1 MKHVIAIV
9 AMKQLRAAT
18 ATLVVSLALVAP
30 AAAQQPTT
38 DDAWHV
44 TIEPYLMAAA
54 MSGTSGVRGRE
65 VEVDMSASD
74 IFSNLEFGAMGIV
87 EARKGNWGVGTDLIF
102 MNLGMATDRPAADL
116 DFNQSAFA
124 FYGLRRISDM
134 AEATFG
140 IRINGVDGGITFKQE
155 SLLPGGTTFS
165 QSKWWTDPIVGL
177 RLHTNS
183 AGRFNAK
190 LYSEIGGF
198 GVGSD
203 FTWQIFPEVSIRV
216 AERASLDLGYR
227 WLDVNYS
234 DDEGA
239 AFTWDTLSQGPVI
252 GFKFQF

>member
-1 MKHVIAIV
+1 MKRLGVIAGAV
-9 AMKQLRAAT
+9 AACA
-18 ATLVVSLALVAP
+18 VLASP
-30 AAAQQPTT
+30 ASAQPAS
-38 DDAWHV
+38 DEWRF

-65 VEVDMSASD
+65 VEIDMSASD
-74 IFSNLEFGAMGIV
+74 IFSNLEFGAMGVV
-87 EARKGNWGVGTDLIF
+87 EARKGNWGVGTDLIL

-116 DFNQSAFA
+116 DFTQSAFA
-124 FYGLRRISDM
+124 FYGLRRISDV
-134 AEATFG
+134 ADATFG

-155 SLLPGGTTFS
+155 SLVPGGTTFS
-165 QSKWWTDPIVGL
+165 QSKWWTDPIVGV

-203 FTWQIFPEVSIRV
+203 FTWQIFPEVSVRV
-216 AERASLDLGYR
+216 AGRTSLDFGYR
-227 WLDVNYS
+227 WLDVNYA
-234 DDEGA
+234 DDEDA
-239 AFTWDTLSQGPVI
+239 EFTWDMLSQGPVL